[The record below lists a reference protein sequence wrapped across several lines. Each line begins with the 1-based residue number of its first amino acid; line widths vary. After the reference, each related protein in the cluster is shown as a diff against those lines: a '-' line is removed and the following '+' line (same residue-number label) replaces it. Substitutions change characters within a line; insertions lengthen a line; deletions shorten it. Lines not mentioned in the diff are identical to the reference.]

1 MQSVKCIDC
10 LKKKQKNGATN
21 GSRFLNQNS
30 WSCLMDLEQ
39 QAKQWI
45 KEKYKDME
53 MNEYQRKSIEF
64 AIYPAT
70 HRILYPAL
78 GLAGEAGE
86 VANKVKKFIR
96 DGADKEAFEVKK
108 LEIAAEIGDVLWYCA
123 NLAND
128 LGINLSDIASEN
140 YSKLSGRSKRGTLG
154 GDGDN
159 R

>member
-1 MQSVKCIDC
+1 
-10 LKKKQKNGATN
+10 
-21 GSRFLNQNS
+21 
-30 WSCLMDLEQ
+30 MDLEQ
-39 QAKQWI
+39 QAKEWM
-45 KEKYKDME
+45 KEKHKDMQ
-53 MNEYQRKSIEF
+53 MNDYQNKSIEF

-108 LEIAAEIGDVLWYCA
+108 IEIAAEIGDVLWYCA
-123 NLAND
+123 NLAHD
-128 LGINLSDIASEN
+128 LGYTLSDIASEN

>member
-1 MQSVKCIDC
+1 
-10 LKKKQKNGATN
+10 
-21 GSRFLNQNS
+21 
-30 WSCLMDLEQ
+30 MDLEQ
-39 QAKQWI
+39 QAKEWM
-45 KEKYKDME
+45 KEKHKDMQ
-53 MNEYQRKSIEF
+53 MNDYQKKSIEF

-78 GLAGEAGE
+78 GLAREAGE

-159 R
+159 RQDTYVSYIRCGSYVVRLCNQHGCY

>member
-1 MQSVKCIDC
+1 
-10 LKKKQKNGATN
+10 
-21 GSRFLNQNS
+21 
-30 WSCLMDLEQ
+30 MDLET
-39 QAKQWI
+39 QAKAWM

-159 R
+159 RQDTYVSYTRCNNYVARLCIQHGCD